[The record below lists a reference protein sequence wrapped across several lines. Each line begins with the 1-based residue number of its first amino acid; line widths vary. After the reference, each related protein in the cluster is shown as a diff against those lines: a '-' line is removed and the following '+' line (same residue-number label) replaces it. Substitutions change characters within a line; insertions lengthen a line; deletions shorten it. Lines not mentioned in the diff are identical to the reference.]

1 MSKTTFSF
9 SVFVD
14 NNPLKEYEIVD
25 ETYIEANLHAKSSY
39 IIKEIDDDGYTQ
51 VKHPIFFRPK
61 LSRFLGP
68 IIIWLMLC
76 SFIT

>member
-25 ETYIEANLHAKSSY
+25 KTYIEANLHAKSSY
-39 IIKEIDDDGYTQ
+39 IIKEIDEDGYTQ
-51 VKHPIFFRPK
+51 VEQVYPKTSPVHFFHPK
-61 LSRFLGP
+61 LCLVF
-68 IIIWLMLC
+68 
-76 SFIT
+76 